1 MVNMKTNKWWIIL
14 VLIILGLIIYLITRP
29 ERKFE
34 QYQFK
39 QHNLVLNAAEP
50 SYLDTIVQVGLDKMS
65 IQGVVVVIRNQTEAQ
80 SLGGDYETE
89 AYLRTNGDQYEIRVK
104 SSIGR
109 AKAISIL
116 AHELIH
122 LQQYETDLLK
132 NLGGKAV
139 IWKGDT
145 IPDITT
151 IDYMKR
157 GWEED
162 AFKHGPNLAK
172 EIKSVLW
179 ASE

>member
-1 MVNMKTNKWWIIL
+1 MANMKTNKWWIIL
-14 VLIILGLIIYLITRP
+14 VLILLGLIIYLATRP
-29 ERKFE
+29 EKQFQE
-34 QYQFK
+34 YQFK
-39 QHNLVLNAAEP
+39 NTNIVLNAAEP
-50 SYLDTIVQVGLDKMS
+50 SYLDTIVQVGLDRMM
-65 IQGVVVVIRNQTEAQ
+65 IQNVIVVIKNQTEAQ

-89 AYLRTNGDQYEIRVK
+89 AYLRTNGQQYEIRVK
-104 SSIGR
+104 SNISR
-109 AKAISIL
+109 AKAISTL

-122 LQQYETDLLK
+122 LQQYETNLLK
-132 NLGGKAV
+132 NLGGKSV
-139 IWKGDT
+139 VWKGDT
-145 IPDITT
+145 IYDITT